1 MYKYWVGVWTLDI
14 FPKNENETSFYTK
27 LINILLSVQTPRFT
41 NIHDSYVKNSFHLP
55 FDIWIMN
62 ISELEPEYLEFIKKQ
77 KYGTPKAFTK
87 AHSYEELEAYFAG
100 QGSCLLPKN

>member
-1 MYKYWVGVWTLDI
+1 MNIRYRPQEWKWNLILHKTD
-14 FPKNENETSFYTK
+14 KHS
-27 LINILLSVQTPRFT
+27 LINSNPRFP
-41 NIHDSYVKNSFHLP
+41 NIYDSYVKNSFHSP

-100 QGSCLLPKN
+100 